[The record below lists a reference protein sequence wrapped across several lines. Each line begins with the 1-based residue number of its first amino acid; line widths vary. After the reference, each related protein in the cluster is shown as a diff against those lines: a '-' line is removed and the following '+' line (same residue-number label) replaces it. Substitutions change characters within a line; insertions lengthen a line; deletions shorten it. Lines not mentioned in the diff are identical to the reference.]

1 MAIKVKAEKKESKLV
16 ELLKK
21 ETRFEN
27 YFLLFIS
34 LIAMAMSVMILTGDL
49 VPYEGFPLIGEY
61 PKVFAVVLLIIS
73 VLGLMI
79 VAAPFVQSIKPEFK
93 KITWADWK
101 SFVGDTVKVFI
112 FIIVLALFFFFSEVV
127 ITEVVKLIG

>member
-1 MAIKVKAEKKESKLV
+1 MALKVKNERKESKLM

-21 ETRFEN
+21 ESKWEN

-34 LIAMAMSVMILTGDL
+34 LIAMAMSIMILTGDL
-49 VPYEGFPLIGEY
+49 VPFEGFPLIGEY
-61 PKVFAVVLLIIS
+61 PKVFAVILLTIS

-79 VAAPFVQSIKPEFK
+79 VVTPFIQSIYPEFK

-101 SFVGDTVKVFI
+101 SFIGDLVKVFI
-112 FIIVLALFFFFSEVV
+112 FIIVLSLFFFFSEVV
-127 ITEVVKLIG
+127 ITEIIKLIA